1 MNKIQKVRIP
11 KKVVAIKSHKVEYK
25 AYTSKTDKHNKEVQ
39 KKNVD
44 FTTRLEQIADHNQ
57 YEESAESWTSVKT
70 PGGTYR
76 RSYVFSSDDGSGKH
90 GEMIVMN
97 IDLGP

>member
-11 KKVVAIKSHKVEYK
+11 KKVVAIKSHKVDK

-57 YEESAESWTSVKT
+57 YEESVESW
-70 PGGTYR
+70 
-76 RSYVFSSDDGSGKH
+76 
-90 GEMIVMN
+90 
-97 IDLGP
+97 